1 MTETIIQN
9 DVVTA
14 PEFGM
19 DIHVSSVPIRLVAQT
34 WPDAEPFIKS
44 GLDMGQVD
52 FEDYTIDQAKAM
64 VLQGYWHLVVGYDDT
79 GKIHGAAAVEMINRA
94 NDRVA
99 FVVSIAGRMIAS
111 ESSFDQLASVL
122 KAFGATAIE
131 GAARESI
138 ARLWKRFGFKTK
150 YAVVGMRI

>member
-9 DVVTA
+9 EQETA
-14 PEFGM
+14 PELAM
-19 DIHVSSVPIRLVAQT
+19 DIHVSSVPLRLVAQT

-79 GKIHGAAAVEMINRA
+79 GKIHGAAAIEMINRA

-99 FVVSIAGRMIAS
+99 FVVSIAGKMIAS
-111 ESSFDQLASVL
+111 NSSFDQLASVL
-122 KAFGATAIE
+122 KAFGATSIE

>member
-1 MTETIIQN
+1 MN
-9 DVVTA
+9 ADL
-14 PEFGM
+14 
-19 DIHVSSVPIRLVAQT
+19 HVATVPLRLVAQT

-44 GLDMGQVD
+44 GLDMGQTG

-64 VLQGYWHLVVGYDDT
+64 ILQGYWSLVVGYDDS

-99 FVVSIAGRMIAS
+99 FVIAIGGKLIANDETFS
-111 ESSFDQLASVL
+111 QLTQAM
-122 KAFGATAIE
+122 KAMGATTIE

-138 ARLWKRFGFKTK
+138 ARLWSRFGFKTK
-150 YAVVGMRI
+150 YAVVGVRI